1 MRRAWLIAGFAASV
15 AVLLAA
21 LVWILALARRL
32 EAGEV
37 DARRHAAREE
47 RVRLALWRMDSAL
60 AAFLAFEN
68 AAPVDAPDGP
78 RPADPPWVGGRFEL
92 AAARRAAGPAGKPA
106 TAEGLDLERLLASL
120 GQPALVVPPAPAVPA
135 VAVARP
141 STAPVE
147 PPPPAP
153 AGPSV
158 PPPAGET
165 AETAGPPVEPE
176 TSRTK
181 TPILLEEEMSQRLA
195 NTVEF
200 VQRQKVAGQQSS
212 FVQAPVADPV
222 PAVGDAPAA
231 GGAEAETESEAVEE
245 PAAGPEPIGQEERAP
260 PAPRVSRPTRPRGP
274 TGVVRALE
282 PVWVDGRLLLVRR
295 VVRDGAES
303 LQGIAFEE
311 AALREWLLGEVRDLL
326 PAGDLRP
333 VPAGEPSDPGRR
345 LALLPWRLEPG
356 PVPPEIAAGGNPS
369 VRLGLGLAAGAI
381 VAVAA
386 TAGLLLLAGL
396 RLARRRTEFASA
408 VIHELRTPLTTF
420 RVYTDLL
427 ADEMVT
433 AEERPGY
440 LATLRREA
448 ERLGHLVENVLAF
461 ARLERRRPPAA
472 PRVPLT
478 PAIRSAAERLARRA
492 AEAGLELEVR
502 IAPEAED
509 VEVAIEPL
517 ALERIL
523 DNLCDNSCRYGRGDA
538 GSPLELSAAL
548 DRRHAVVRWRDHGP
562 GIDSAARRRLFRPFQ
577 RVGSGADLAS
587 GAGVGLGLALSRRLA
602 RRSGGDLRFT
612 EPSGGGAAFE
622 LRLPVADTGAAVSR
636 SAAG

>member
-32 EAGEV
+32 EAGEAE
-37 DARRHAAREE
+37 ARRHAAREE
-47 RVRLALWRMDSAL
+47 RVRLALWRMDSTL
-60 AAFLAFEN
+60 ATFLAFEN
-68 AAPVDAPDGP
+68 AAPVDPPDGP

-92 AAARRAAGPAGKPA
+92 AAAAGFDGTPAAG
-106 TAEGLDLERLLASL
+106 GLEAERLLALL
-120 GQPALVVPPAPAVPA
+120 GQPALGVPAPPPDPA
-135 VAVARP
+135 EQPIAPDGSRK
-141 STAPVE
+141 APV
-147 PPPPAP
+147 
-153 AGPSV
+153 V
-158 PPPAGET
+158 
-165 AETAGPPVEPE
+165 
-176 TSRTK
+176 
-181 TPILLEEEMSQRLA
+181 LEEELSQRMA
-195 NTVEF
+195 NTIEF
-200 VQRQKVAGQQSS
+200 VQRQKVAGQQANLV
-212 FVQAPVADPV
+212 VQADPSETGDGEQPAAAPV
-222 PAVGDAPAA
+222 PDISRG
-231 GGAEAETESEAVEE
+231 
-245 PAAGPEPIGQEERAP
+245 
-260 PAPRVSRPTRPRGP
+260 SRPGGP

-282 PVWVDGRLLLVRR
+282 PLWVDGRLLLVRR

-311 AALREWLLGEVRDLL
+311 PALRQWLLGEVRDLL

-356 PVPPEIAAGGNPS
+356 PVPVEIDAGGRPS
-369 VRLGLGLAAGAI
+369 VRLGLRLAAGAI

-433 AEERPGY
+433 EQERPGY

-448 ERLGHLVENVLAF
+448 DRLGHLVENVLAF

-472 PRVPLT
+472 PRIALGT
-478 PAIRSAAERLARRA
+478 ALRSAAERLARRA
-492 AEAGLELEVR
+492 AEAGLGLEVR
-502 IAPEAED
+502 VAPEAED
-509 VEVAIEPL
+509 VEVAIESL

-562 GIDSAARRRLFRPFQ
+562 GIDHAARRRLFRPFQ
-577 RVGSGADLAS
+577 RVGNGADPAS
-587 GAGVGLGLALSRRLA
+587 AAGVGLGLALSRRLA

-612 EPSGGGAAFE
+612 EPSAGGAAFE
-622 LRLPVADTGAAVSR
+622 LRLPVVAAGAVSR